1 MDEPTSS
8 LDADSEAILLQS
20 LLELKKR
27 MTIVVASHRLETIR
41 HADKIVVM
49 EHGRVILEGTHSA
62 LLERSEVYRKLFSN
76 GRFTAQII

>member
-8 LDADSEAILLQS
+8 LDADSESILLQS
-20 LLELKKR
+20 LLELKKD

-49 EHGRVILEGTHSA
+49 EQGRVIHEGTHQE
-62 LLERSEVYRKLFSN
+62 LLERSEVYRELFLN
-76 GRFTAQII
+76 ERFVP